1 MKKILSITTLLLTTL
16 MVVGC
21 KQELVKPLSFAT
33 ADEAL
38 AFQAVTS
45 VQMFE
50 ADELDLIVQ
59 TSEVETDEPTDTP
72 DTDVPVEDQTE
83 DVPVDEVEAI
93 REISPYL
100 QLFENLL
107 ESKNALT
114 NEIMASDIEGYEFK
128 HIFTVPNATGTLDM
142 YMMYYNITD
151 LESDDVDED
160 YDHDDEDRDDGDNE
174 DYDHDDEDDDD
185 IEADGQDE
193 QASNAVV
200 NKLDTLES
208 EYVFSGILIYND
220 TTYEVKG
227 KLETEADET
236 ELEFITYLDD
246 LSYVVVKFEVESD
259 EIEFEYEVYIN
270 GELESTFKIEFEF
283 ESDEM
288 EIELEFEQGY
298 NFGKYEFKLET
309 KDSQNVLKIEFE
321 TNIDDVFT
329 KGEAYYLVTMNSENQ
344 IQYEIILDK

>member
-16 MVVGC
+16 MMVGC

-38 AFQAVTS
+38 AFQAVSS

-50 ADELDLIVQ
+50 ADELELIVQ
-59 TSEVETDEPTDTP
+59 TNEVETDVPTDTP
-72 DTDVPVEDQTE
+72 DTDVPADGNT
-83 DVPVDEVEAI
+83 DDTPVDEVEAI
-93 REISPYL
+93 TEISPYL

-107 ESKNALT
+107 QSKDALT

-142 YMMYYNITD
+142 YVMYYNITD
-151 LESDDVDED
+151 LESDDDDED
-160 YDHDDEDRDDGDNE
+160 YDHDDDEDEDDGDNE
-174 DYDHDDEDDDD
+174 DYDHDDDD

-193 QASNAVV
+193 QSYNAVV
-200 NKLDTLES
+200 NKLDTLET
-208 EYVFSGILIYND
+208 EYEFSGILIFND

-288 EIELEFEQGY
+288 EIELEFEQGH

-321 TNIDDVFT
+321 TNIDGVFT
-329 KGEAYYLVTMNSENQ
+329 KGQAYYLVTMNSENQ